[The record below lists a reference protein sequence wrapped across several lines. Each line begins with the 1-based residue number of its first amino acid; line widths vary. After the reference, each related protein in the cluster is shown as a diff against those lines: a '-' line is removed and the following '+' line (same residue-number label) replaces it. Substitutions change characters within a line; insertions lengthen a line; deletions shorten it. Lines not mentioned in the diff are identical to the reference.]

1 MLKHPISVLVF
12 AIAVAVPMA
21 ARAQGT
27 AMNAGGKADQQLLQA
42 DKDRFAAMV
51 KVDEAALNRLLS
63 DDLVYIHSTA
73 LLQNKKEFIG
83 SLKEGGIKYISV
95 VPSAADS
102 KVRIVGNVAVV
113 TGLAAVHVVDHG
125 TDRNIK
131 IRYTDVHSNRTGSW
145 QLMSWQSTVI
155 P

>member
-1 MLKHPISVLVF
+1 MLTHRISGLVLAF
-12 AIAVAVPMA
+12 AVAVPA
-21 ARAQGT
+21 LARAQGT
-27 AMNAGGKADQQLLQA
+27 AGKADQQLLQA

-51 KVDEAALNRLLS
+51 KVDEAALNKLLS

>member
-1 MLKHPISVLVF
+1 MSP
-12 AIAVAVPMA
+12 
-21 ARAQGT
+21 
-27 AMNAGGKADQQLLQA
+27 GGKGEQQVLQA

-51 KVDEAALNRLLS
+51 KVDEAALNKLLS

-73 LLQNKKEFIG
+73 LLQNKKEFVD

-95 VPSAADS
+95 APSAADS

-125 TDRNIK
+125 NDRNIR
-131 IRYTDVHSNRTGSW
+131 IRYTDVHSNRTGAW